1 MKPSRPHLPAGA
13 RGFTIV
19 EFMVA
24 IAIGLIV
31 SLVIGQIFVGTR
43 RSFSSQED
51 SARIQE
57 NMRSAAV
64 LLTRTIRLAGYPSNP
79 GLNPDDIFPKG
90 SAPALTGSDNLAT
103 AGLPSGTDVVKPTGA
118 SPAVVPDTITVRFQG
133 SGNGTGTPDETIVN
147 CAGGYVDFNA
157 TSVNTFAIRPTT
169 KADGTLSSS
178 LYCSTDNGTT
188 WQELVPDIDNMQA
201 LYGVDT
207 DADGAANIY
216 RRINDVIAADQ
227 LNQVVSVRLWLLVRS
242 PTASN
247 LTVSVNSYTL
257 AGVGYSYT
265 DRFVRRV
272 LYTTI
277 NLRNRVK

>member
-1 MKPSRPHLPAGA
+1 MKIDRPRFHAAA

-31 SLVIGQIFVGTR
+31 SLVIGQIFVGSR
-43 RSFSSQED
+43 QSFSSQED
-51 SARIQE
+51 SARMQE
-57 NMRSAAV
+57 NLRSATM
-64 LLTRTIRLAGYPSNP
+64 LLTRTIRLAGYPSNS
-79 GLNPDDIFPKG
+79 GLNPDDVFPKS
-90 SAPALTGSDNLAT
+90 SAPALTGENNIST
-103 AGLPSGTDVVKPTGA
+103 AGLPSGTNPVIPTA
-118 SPAVVPDTITVRFQG
+118 SSPAVQPDTITVRFQG

-147 CAGGYVDFNA
+147 CAGAYVDFNA
-157 TSVNTFAIRPTT
+157 TTVNTFAVRPTT

-178 LYCSTDNGTT
+178 LYCSTDSGTT
-188 WQELVPDIDNMQA
+188 WQELVPDVDNMQA

-207 DADGAANIY
+207 DADGAANVY
-216 RRINDVIAADQ
+216 QRINDVITADQ
-227 LNQVVSVRLWLLVRS
+227 LNKVVSVRLWLLIRS

-247 LTVSVNSYTL
+247 LTISTNAFRL
-257 AGVGYSYT
+257 AGTDYTYS